1 MAEEGL
7 LRVTAENA
15 GFTVDGKAARPA
27 ADGALHLPPGRHK
40 VVVSG
45 PQLAT
50 PRSFDVTLAAGETV
64 TRAVH
69 AGRGRLRL
77 AVTPWAEVQLDG
89 RAAGTTPLQPIDLA
103 EGAHWLA
110 LKNGELGA
118 NVKRRVVVFPDKE
131 TALKVDLFSEKR

>member
-1 MAEEGL
+1 
-7 LRVTAENA
+7 LRVEAPNA
-15 GFTVDGKAARPA
+15 AITVDGRAAHA
-27 ADGALHLPPGRHK
+27 GADGALHLPPGRHR
-40 VVVSG
+40 VMVSA

-89 RAAGTTPLQPIDLA
+89 RAAGTTPLQPLDLA
-103 EGAHWLA
+103 EGAHWLT

-118 NVKRRVVVFPDKE
+118 NVKKRVIVFPEKE
-131 TALKVDLFSEKR
+131 TALKVDLFSERR